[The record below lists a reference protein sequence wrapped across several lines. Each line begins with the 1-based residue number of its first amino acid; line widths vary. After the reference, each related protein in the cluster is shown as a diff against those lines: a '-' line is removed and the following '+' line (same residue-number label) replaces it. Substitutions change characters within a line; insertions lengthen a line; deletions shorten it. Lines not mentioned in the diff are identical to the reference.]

1 MPAGIPTPDSA
12 GAAGDQ
18 AAGSGGATGAEAGA
32 GAGASTG
39 GEEPV
44 EFPPRSV
51 CGPEENEYSK
61 RYCAD
66 LEMVSIHLAAIED
79 AGGDGEVS
87 AGEEGYVVFSLRYD
101 GPELFVNGP
110 CVGLLPAIPGL
121 TVLEASNPILKIY
134 GVGAGTPI
142 NVKLR
147 FRVEKDVA
155 PGTRIPLLGWLD
167 MHSALCPNG
176 HELRFEL
183 VVAP

>member
-1 MPAGIPTPDSA
+1 MQTPGSPS
-12 GAAGDQ
+12 AAGGQ
-18 AAGSGGATGAEAGA
+18 AAANGGATSSHAGIGTA
-32 GAGASTG
+32 

-61 RYCAD
+61 RYCSD

-87 AGEEGYVVFSLRYD
+87 AGEDGYAVFSLRYD
-101 GPELFVNGP
+101 GPEPFVNGP
-110 CVGLLPAIPGL
+110 CVGLLPAVPGL
-121 TVLEASNPILKIY
+121 TVLESFNPSLKIY
-134 GVGAGTPI
+134 GMRAGSPI

-147 FRVEKDVA
+147 FRVEIDVA

-167 MHSALCPNG
+167 MHSALCRNG
-176 HELRFEL
+176 DELRFEL